1 VTETRVVEIEKEMWE
16 LKERKRLNNA
26 QDGDR
31 ERYQALAKEQA
42 TIHRIKE
49 WATLAREREIPLR
62 LRDASFD
69 DGQECPALGRTHG
82 YVVQELSQGACLV
95 LMGPTGVGKTYAAVA
110 AIRDHLIRT
119 GTWGDFWYFPA
130 LCSAMMTQDREQQL
144 DAKRAL
150 KSEKLLVLDDFGGE
164 YLKPG
169 GFLESLIDEAIWYRE
184 GNILPTILTTNL
196 MPDQMKERLSDR
208 IVDRLRG
215 DWGRLFVCVGE
226 SFRGKG

>member
-1 VTETRVVEIEKEMWE
+1 MSGTRLVEIEKEMWD
-16 LKERKRLNNA
+16 LKERKRLNAA

-31 ERYQALAKEQA
+31 ERYLTLAKEQA
-42 TIHRIKE
+42 IIQRSKE

-62 LRDASFD
+62 LRDASFEK
-69 DGQECPALGRTHG
+69 GQECPSLQRAEQ
-82 YVVQELSQGACLV
+82 YVVQEVSQGVCLV

-110 AIRDHLIRT
+110 AIRDHLMRT
-119 GTWGDFWYFPA
+119 ATWGDFWYFPS
-130 LCSAMMTQDREQQL
+130 LCSALMNQDRETQL

-150 KSEKLLVLDDFGGE
+150 KSDKLLVLDDFGGE

-196 MPDQMKERLSDR
+196 MPEQMKERLSDR

-226 SFRGKG
+226 SFRGKA